1 MSVQKKLRFGQ
12 AKDPKVIDEELI
24 NSELIAAGEKLNY
37 TEVKTLSLS
46 DKSNLKKVYLQT
58 LWKYRTS
65 TGSTTWK
72 SCNWTTTS

>member
-24 NSELIAAGEKLNY
+24 NAELIASGEKLNY

-46 DKSNLKKVYLQT
+46 DKSNFSAIISRYHGDSEPG
-58 LWKYRTS
+58 WI
-65 TGSTTWK
+65 G
-72 SCNWTTTS
+72 